1 MFGLA
6 YKFSAQ
12 QYGDDSK
19 QLAEISENMGMIY
32 TELNDFK
39 TALEKYDKALLIRK
53 GINCYSDEYEKTI
66 ELIQDLY

>member
-1 MFGLA
+1 MFRLA
-6 YKFSAQ
+6 YKFSEQ

-39 TALEKYDKALLIRK
+39 TAMEEYDKSLLIRK

-66 ELIQDLY
+66 